1 LEASQEGN
9 NRGVLIDFPA
19 RFPEYLVAAI
29 VIILAPGPSVLFA
42 IARAISWGRATAVA
56 TVAGNALGM
65 FTLSVLV
72 AFGLGPVLQ
81 RSEIAFLSVQILG
94 GLYLIYL
101 GIDAIRLSRIEAA
114 DMVNQGETKPTQ
126 LRSIRDGF
134 WVGALNPKG
143 LVFFAAILPQFL
155 DRDGSNLTAQLLLM
169 GATFAILAFIGDGT
183 WGVLAGTMRE
193 WMANTPSRLVFMRRV
208 GGVVMVL
215 LGVFTL
221 TSAL

>member
-1 LEASQEGN
+1 
-9 NRGVLIDFPA
+9 VLIEIPS

-29 VIILAPGPSVLFA
+29 LIILAPGPSVLFA
-42 IARAISWGRATAVA
+42 IARAISWGRAAAIA

-72 AFGLGPVLQ
+72 AFGLGPILQ
-81 RSEIAFLSVQILG
+81 RSEIAFISVQVLG

-101 GIDAIRLSRIEAA
+101 GIEAIRHSRVQAA
-114 DMVNQGETKPTQ
+114 EMISQGEVRPTA
-126 LRSIRDGF
+126 LRSVRDGF

-155 DRDGSNLTAQLLLM
+155 DRDGSNLTSQLLFM
-169 GATFAILAFIGDGT
+169 GATFAILALIGDGT
-183 WGVLAGTMRE
+183 WGVLAGTVRN
-193 WMANTPSRLVFMRRV
+193 WMANTPSRLIAMRRA
-208 GGVVMVL
+208 GGVVMIL

-221 TSAL
+221 ISTL

>member
-1 LEASQEGN
+1 MILDVPN
-9 NRGVLIDFPA
+9 
-19 RFPEYLVAAI
+19 RFPEYLVAAV

-42 IARAISWGRATAVA
+42 IARAISWGRATAIA

-72 AFGLGPVLQ
+72 AFGLGPILQ
-81 RSEIAFLSVQILG
+81 RSEIAFLAVQVLG

-101 GIDAIRLSRIEAA
+101 GIDAIKHSRIQAA
-114 DMVNQGETKPTQ
+114 DMVNQGEIKPSY

-155 DRDGSNLTAQLLLM
+155 DRDGSNLTSQLLLM
-169 GATFAILAFIGDGT
+169 GATFAILAFVGDGS
-183 WGVLAGTMRE
+183 WGVLAGTVRN

-208 GGVVMVL
+208 GGVVMIL

-221 TSAL
+221 ISAL

>member
-1 LEASQEGN
+1 LGDNSS
-9 NRGVLIDFPA
+9 VLIDFPA
-19 RFPEYLVAAI
+19 RIPEYLVAAI

-42 IARAISWGRATAVA
+42 IARAISWGRATAIA

-72 AFGLGPVLQ
+72 AFGLGPILQ
-81 RSEIAFLSVQILG
+81 RSEIAFLAVQILG

-101 GIDAIRLSRIEAA
+101 GIEAIRHSRIEAA
-114 DMVNQGETKPTQ
+114 DMVNQGEVRPSQ
-126 LRSIRDGF
+126 FRSMRDGF

-155 DRDGSNLTAQLLLM
+155 DRDGSNLTFQLLLM

-183 WGVLAGTMRE
+183 WGLLAGTVRNS
-193 WMANTPSRLVFMRRV
+193 MANSPTRLVLMRRI
-208 GGVVMVL
+208 GGVVMIL